1 MSDLRILDRPHLED
15 MRMLLG
21 FSGWM
26 DGGDVSTG
34 TVGHLVG
41 ALRARKLAEID
52 PKDFYIYNLPGS
64 METSAIVRPYTK
76 IRNGLITAY
85 EPPTNTFHVDEANRL
100 ILFEGKEPN
109 LRWQEYADCIFSVA
123 AAFDVRRI
131 FFIGSVAGVVPH
143 TRQPRLYSSVSSPE
157 MKADL
162 ESYGVRF
169 SNYEGP
175 ASIVTYLTTVAAQKA
190 LPMASLVAEIPAYIQ
205 GGNPICIEAM
215 VRRVAAIL
223 DIQVDLEDL
232 EGVSAVF
239 EERLDKLVEER
250 EELVALIRKLESDY
264 DNEIFDTQMGDL
276 KQWLEQQG
284 IRLD

>member
-1 MSDLRILDRPHLED
+1 MSDLRILDRPHLSD
-15 MRMLLG
+15 TRMLLG

-34 TVGHLVG
+34 TIGHLIR
-41 ALRARKLAEID
+41 ALKTRKLAEID

-64 METSAIVRPYTK
+64 MEMSALFRPHTR
-76 IRNGLITAY
+76 IQNGLITAY
-85 EPPTNTFHVDEANRL
+85 EPPANTFHVDEANRL
-100 ILFEGKEPN
+100 ILFDGKEPN
-109 LRWQEYADCIFSVA
+109 FRWQEYANCIFSVA
-123 AAFDVRRI
+123 AEFDVRRM

-143 TRQPRLYSSVSSPE
+143 TRQPRLYSSVSAPE
-157 MKADL
+157 MKEDL
-162 ESYGVRF
+162 EAYGVRF

-175 ASIVTYLTTVAAQKA
+175 ASIVTYLTTVAAEKA

-205 GGNPICIEAM
+205 GGNPICIDAM

-223 DIQVDLEDL
+223 DFQVDVEDL
-232 EGVSAVF
+232 EEVKAVF

-276 KQWLEQQG
+276 KEWLEQQG